1 MILIDTSVLI
11 DYLQTKDAKL
21 LAAIKQHG
29 GAVCGIVRAEILCG
43 ALNAGHRRRLLKALD
58 ALAQVAQPDSL
69 WDLVGDNLAALR
81 ARGIT
86 VPFSD
91 AVIATL
97 GIENDVEIWTR
108 DPHFAKMQVVLT
120 RLKLFQEPP

>member
-1 MILIDTSVLI
+1 MILVDTSVLI

-21 LAAIKQHG
+21 LGLMQRHG
-29 GAVCGIVRAEILCG
+29 GAVCGIIRAEILYG
-43 ALNAGHRRRLLKALD
+43 ALNTGHRRRLLKALN
-58 ALAQVAQPDSL
+58 ALAQLPL
-69 WDLVGDNLAALR
+69 PEIIWDQVGDNLAALR

-86 VPFSD
+86 VPFPD

-97 GIENDVEIWTR
+97 GIENDIEVWAR
-108 DPHFAKMQVVLT
+108 DPHFPTMQKLLP